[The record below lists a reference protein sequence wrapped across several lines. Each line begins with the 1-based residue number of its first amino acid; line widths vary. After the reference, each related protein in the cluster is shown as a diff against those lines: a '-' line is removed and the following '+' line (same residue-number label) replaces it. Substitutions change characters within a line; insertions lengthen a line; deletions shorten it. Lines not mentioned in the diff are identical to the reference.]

1 MQNVSQFQN
10 QFPLSKHKIY
20 KKITGVVP
28 GILFFSLIIS
38 VFCGL
43 AIMQLSFKGVRVDTT
58 TLVAVYIFS
67 VSAIAAL
74 LLSIYGLYV
83 RAYIKRYYYDSTD
96 FITIK
101 KGVFTPAEIH
111 VQYQKIQDVY
121 VDQDILDRLFG
132 IYDVHIASATY
143 ASGIE
148 AHIDGVDE
156 HVAEGLKN
164 FILNKIQGVSSVSS
178 VSANVESPAV
188 SATPAAI
195 NFGEEISS
203 KTFPIDNK
211 WYTQV
216 VLSGLVGSMFYAAL
230 FIFWF
235 LNKELRGYSIAT
247 GFIIWLL
254 VSVVFFV
261 AIVIRSVI
269 WKSKFY
275 FSFLPQFVMQKT
287 GVIATQEKHLPYKSI
302 QDVMIRQGLLEKI
315 LGLSTVI
322 VQNASQSGMS
332 SNRRGGRMN
341 SADVVIP
348 GQPLAKGQM
357 LVEELNK
364 VLARRTDSMGL

>member
-10 QFPLSKHKIY
+10 HFPLSKHKIY
-20 KKITGVVP
+20 KKIASKIF
-28 GILFFSLIIS
+28 GILFFSLILS
-38 VFCGL
+38 VFAGL
-43 AIMQLSFKGVRVDTT
+43 AIMNLSFKGVRVDTA

-67 VSAIAAL
+67 TSALAIFFL
-74 LLSIYGLYV
+74 IIYGLYV
-83 RAYIKRYYYDSTD
+83 SAYIKRYYYDSTD

-121 VDQDILDRLFG
+121 VDQDIMDRLFG

-143 ASGIE
+143 TSGIE
-148 AHIDGVDE
+148 AHIDGVDA

-164 FILNKIQGVSSVSS
+164 FILNKIQGVSSVPS
-178 VSANVESPAV
+178 VGAGMESPAV
-188 SATPAAI
+188 SATPVAI

-203 KTFPIDNK
+203 KTFPINNK

-230 FIFWF
+230 FVFWF
-235 LNKELRGYSIAT
+235 LNKELRGYPAAT
-247 GFIIWLL
+247 GFLIWLV

-261 AIVIRSVI
+261 ALVIRAVI

-275 FSFLPQFVMQKT
+275 FSFLPQFIMQKT

-364 VLARRTDSMGL
+364 VLARRADSMGL